1 MISMMD
7 SKIAILTDHSLLA
20 EGLISRLRG
29 YLDSLELQVFDVNQ
43 ADVLTQIVAFHPSVI
58 ILEEIEPQQLETC
71 SLKRMLSLL
80 PNLMVIYLRLGEQNI
95 QVIESEQYPA
105 KEVREVVD
113 IIRQSRSHHSGK
125 IPQEAAKNLPVSQA
139 VG

>member
-58 ILEEIEPQQLETC
+58 ILEEIEPQQFETC

>member
-125 IPQEAAKNLPVSQA
+125 IPQEAAKNLPMSQA